1 MTWDI
6 QIKCLVLRIMSKYKD
21 KIISWI
27 EIIVIYI
34 IHFKNF
40 TRELLPRVLVSLFA
54 ANASESC
61 LAGRGTRGRRC
72 LRLGRGSPE
81 SWPCHI
87 NMNPNFTTFLRISC
101 NICSDLHGVTV
112 SSSIIASC
120 SAVCSADK
128 CTFSVRNVVTSKL
141 KLDGNQVISAF
152 RSRHSSP
159 SQPNQLSPSRA
170 IVAKM
175 SSYEHRTSCL
185 KNYAKLKGTD
195 IFLNEDISPAT
206 QIIRN

>member
-1 MTWDI
+1 MPWI
-6 QIKCLVLRIMSKYKD
+6 SSKYID

-128 CTFSVRNVVTSKL
+128 CTFSVEECVDVLFILVTTFVPEKYA
-141 KLDGNQVISAF
+141 ISPRWRAAW
-152 RSRHSSP
+152 SSP
-159 SQPNQLSPSRA
+159 IFALWMLW
-170 IVAKM
+170 VAGLTFSLRKILVPKILAEF
-175 SSYEHRTSCL
+175 SKQEVLCS
-185 KNYAKLKGTD
+185 
-195 IFLNEDISPAT
+195 
-206 QIIRN
+206 